1 MQPCESKVHV
11 SREEDF
17 SFTADRFLC
26 AVLFRKCNLAKVISD
41 YLWLLL
47 LADDNEGKPCF
58 VHRDL
63 SSRNVLVSPNVTCVL
78 SDFGFAMK
86 MPEIGS
92 TKATDDIITE
102 VGLNTCFY
110 LLGLQSTE

>member
-1 MQPCESKVHV
+1 MIV
-11 SREEDF
+11 S
-17 SFTADRFLC
+17 
-26 AVLFRKCNLAKVISD
+26 I
-41 YLWLLL
+41 LL

-92 TKATDDIITE
+92 TKTTDDIITE
-102 VGLNTCFY
+102 VGLNTCSY
-110 LLGLQSTE
+110 SSGLGCLEDRQRYPPDKSLSSG

>member
-1 MQPCESKVHV
+1 M
-11 SREEDF
+11 
-17 SFTADRFLC
+17 
-26 AVLFRKCNLAKVISD
+26 AKLISD
-41 YLWLLL
+41 CLWLLL

-63 SSRNVLVSPNVTCVL
+63 SSRNVLVGPNVTCVL

-102 VGLNTCFY
+102 VGLNTCFN
-110 LLGLQSTE
+110 LLGLQCTKQKRIGKGRDGLVPNVCNGCVMLGICNITAYNQ

>member
-1 MQPCESKVHV
+1 M
-11 SREEDF
+11 
-17 SFTADRFLC
+17 
-26 AVLFRKCNLAKVISD
+26 
-41 YLWLLL
+41 L

-63 SSRNVLVSPNVTCVL
+63 SSRNVLVSPNITCVL

-92 TKATDDIITE
+92 TKSTDDIITE
-102 VGLNTCFY
+102 VGLSTCFRNDPESRVGFFHY
-110 LLGLQSTE
+110 KLENMYSITSKRELKTVCADR